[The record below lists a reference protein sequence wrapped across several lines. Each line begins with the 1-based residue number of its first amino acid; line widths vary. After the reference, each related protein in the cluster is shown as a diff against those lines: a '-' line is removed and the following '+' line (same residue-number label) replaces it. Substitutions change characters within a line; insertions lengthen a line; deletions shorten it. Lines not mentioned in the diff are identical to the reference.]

1 MKVLKCGVMLLSILF
16 VSQLHVYAEEN
27 RWTWPVEGQIS
38 DYFGTRHGKHYGIDV
53 AAPIGTPVAAIQD
66 GKVTRSYYSSSY
78 GNVVFIKH
86 GEYEAVYAHLNK
98 RYVDQ
103 GDYISKGEKIGEVG
117 NTGESRGAHL
127 HLELHQGRWT
137 MAKKNAM
144 NPLLVLSEQ
153 RNEVVSSS
161 LYVVQKGDTLV
172 SIARKFSM
180 TLKEIKEKMD
190 CSKSLIYPNQ
200 QLYVK

>member
-1 MKVLKCGVMLLSILF
+1 MG
-16 VSQLHVYAEEN
+16 
-27 RWTWPVEGQIS
+27 
-38 DYFGTRHGKHYGIDV
+38 
-53 AAPIGTPVAAIQD
+53 
-66 GKVTRSYYSSSY
+66 
-78 GNVVFIKH
+78 
-86 GEYEAVYAHLNK
+86 
-98 RYVDQ
+98 Q

-144 NPLLVLSEQ
+144 NPLLVLNEQ

-180 TLKEIKEKMD
+180 TLKEIKRKNGLTRANL
-190 CSKSLIYPNQ
+190 S
-200 QLYVK
+200 

>member
-53 AAPIGTPVAAIQD
+53 AALIGTPVAAIQD

-86 GEYEAVYAHLNK
+86 GEYEAVYAHLRDMWIK
-98 RYVDQ
+98 EIIFPRR
-103 GDYISKGEKIGEVG
+103 KIGEVG

-161 LYVVQKGDTLV
+161 LYVVQRGY
-172 SIARKFSM
+172 FS
-180 TLKEIKEKMD
+180 
-190 CSKSLIYPNQ
+190 
-200 QLYVK
+200 

>member
-1 MKVLKCGVMLLSILF
+1 MFMQKKIDG
-16 VSQLHVYAEEN
+16 H
-27 RWTWPVEGQIS
+27 TVEGQIS

-66 GKVTRSYYSSSY
+66 GKVTKSYYSSSY

-98 RYVDQ
+98 RYVGQ

-190 CSKSLIYPNQ
+190 CSKS
-200 QLYVK
+200 

>member
-53 AAPIGTPVAAIQD
+53 AAPIGTPVVAIQD

-98 RYVDQ
+98 RYVNQ
-103 GDYISKGEKIGEVG
+103 GDYISKGEK
-117 NTGESRGAHL
+117 NWRSREH
-127 HLELHQGRWT
+127 GR
-137 MAKKNAM
+137 
-144 NPLLVLSEQ
+144 
-153 RNEVVSSS
+153 
-161 LYVVQKGDTLV
+161 
-172 SIARKFSM
+172 IARCALTSR
-180 TLKEIKEKMD
+180 TSSRKMD
-190 CSKSLIYPNQ
+190 DGEKECDEPIACFK
-200 QLYVK
+200 

>member
-1 MKVLKCGVMLLSILF
+1 M
-16 VSQLHVYAEEN
+16 
-27 RWTWPVEGQIS
+27 
-38 DYFGTRHGKHYGIDV
+38 
-53 AAPIGTPVAAIQD
+53 AIQD
-66 GKVTRSYYSSSY
+66 GRVTKSYYSSSY

-98 RYVDQ
+98 RYGARRLYFQ
-103 GDYISKGEKIGEVG
+103 RRKIGEVG

-144 NPLLVLSEQ
+144 NPLLVLNEQ

-180 TLKEIKEKMD
+180 TLKEIKEKWIEE
-190 CSKSLIYPNQ
+190 LIYPNQ

>member
-1 MKVLKCGVMLLSILF
+1 
-16 VSQLHVYAEEN
+16 
-27 RWTWPVEGQIS
+27 
-38 DYFGTRHGKHYGIDV
+38 
-53 AAPIGTPVAAIQD
+53 
-66 GKVTRSYYSSSY
+66 
-78 GNVVFIKH
+78 
-86 GEYEAVYAHLNK
+86 
-98 RYVDQ
+98 
-103 GDYISKGEKIGEVG
+103 
-117 NTGESRGAHL
+117 
-127 HLELHQGRWT
+127 

-180 TLKEIKEKMD
+180 TLKEIKEKWIAQE
-190 CSKSLIYPNQ
+190 LIYPNQ

>member
-1 MKVLKCGVMLLSILF
+1 
-16 VSQLHVYAEEN
+16 
-27 RWTWPVEGQIS
+27 
-38 DYFGTRHGKHYGIDV
+38 
-53 AAPIGTPVAAIQD
+53 
-66 GKVTRSYYSSSY
+66 
-78 GNVVFIKH
+78 
-86 GEYEAVYAHLNK
+86 
-98 RYVDQ
+98 
-103 GDYISKGEKIGEVG
+103 
-117 NTGESRGAHL
+117 
-127 HLELHQGRWT
+127 

-144 NPLLVLSEQ
+144 NPLLVLNEQ

-190 CSKSLIYPNQ
+190 CKELIYPNQ